1 MRPKTIS
8 KPARH
13 LAQTKIAKHIHPPV
27 QPKELGHKGRTWNGT
42 PQPVAK

>member
-13 LAQTKIAKHIHPPV
+13 LAKSKAKHIHPPV
-27 QPKELGHKGRTWNGT
+27 QPRELGHKGRTWNGT
-42 PQPVAK
+42 PRIAK